1 MTHTLHRTGG
11 RDSLSRDIVF
21 TCMPS
26 KNINHVDS
34 APKLRKF
41 LEMCRDLGAVK
52 IGDTRKG
59 NEYIQGSLENLLDN
73 VEDRAVVQAVFDDEE
88 KAVTAL
94 KALKAADLGLS
105 LVVTGLFAQT
115 HECCQ
120 RSGLSMH
127 TVNQSLGT
135 WGRTGRLPEGGALE
149 LNTMCGHGMVSLTL
163 IEKAIDMV
171 RAKKWTPE
179 KAAENLYKCCVCSIV
194 NPTRAAEI
202 LRSLAE
208 EGENTHE

>member
-1 MTHTLHRTGG
+1 
-11 RDSLSRDIVF
+11 
-21 TCMPS
+21 
-26 KNINHVDS
+26 
-34 APKLRKF
+34 
-41 LEMCRDLGAVK
+41 MCRDFGAVK

-59 NEYIQGSLENLLDN
+59 NEYIQGSLENLLNN
-73 VEDRAVVQAVFDDEE
+73 VEDRAVVQAVFDDEG
-88 KAVTAL
+88 KAIIAL

-105 LVVTGLFAQT
+105 LVVSGLFAQT
-115 HECCQ
+115 HECCNEV
-120 RSGLSMH
+120 GLKMH
-127 TVNQSLGT
+127 TVNQSLGI
-135 WGRTGRLPEGGALE
+135 WGRTDLLPDGPVLE
-149 LNTMCGHGMVSLTL
+149 LNTMCGHGMVSVTL

-208 EGENTHE
+208 DEVEHG